1 MNYSPYSIEWH
12 RKRCLKEAID
22 TYLNDYVDNDVIL
35 NDILDI
41 LSERSEY
48 AFREFKRTLDLE
60 KKIYSNK
67 Y

>member
-1 MNYSPYSIEWH
+1 MNYPPYSPEWN
-12 RKRCLKEAID
+12 RKRYLKDAID
-22 TYLNDYVDNDVIL
+22 TYLNDYVDNDVIV

-41 LSERSEY
+41 LSERSES

-67 Y
+67 